1 MDKEKIKREK
11 EEMKNGM
18 KVVDNMDGEKRAN
31 EKIVLDI
38 SNVDLSSKMRA
49 AEELSKKKGIPIN
62 KALQEIMEESFME
75 GTPNMKKIED

>member
-31 EKIVLDI
+31 NKIILDI
-38 SNVDLSSKMRA
+38 SNVNLSSKMRA
-49 AEELSKKKGIPIN
+49 AEELSKKEGIPIN
-62 KALQEIMEESFME
+62 KALQKIMEDAFME
-75 GTPNMKKIED
+75 GTPNMKKIKD

>member
-31 EKIVLDI
+31 DKIILDI
-38 SNVDLSSKMRA
+38 SNVNLSSKMRA
-49 AEELSKKKGIPIN
+49 AEELSKKEGIPIN
-62 KALQEIMEESFME
+62 KALQKIMEDAFME

>member
-75 GTPNMKKIED
+75 GTPNMKKIKD

>member
-31 EKIVLDI
+31 EKIILDI
-38 SNVDLSSKMRA
+38 SDVDLSSKMRA
-49 AEELSKKKGIPIN
+49 AEELSKKEGIPIN
-62 KALQEIMEESFME
+62 KALQKIMEEAFME

>member
-49 AEELSKKKGIPIN
+49 AE
-62 KALQEIMEESFME
+62 
-75 GTPNMKKIED
+75 

>member
-38 SNVDLSSKMRA
+38 SNVNLSSKMRA
-49 AEELSKKKGIPIN
+49 AEELSKKEGIPIN
-62 KALQEIMEESFME
+62 KALQKIMEEAFME

>member
-31 EKIVLDI
+31 EKIILDI
-38 SNVDLSSKMRA
+38 SDVDLSSKMRA
-49 AEELSKKKGIPIN
+49 AEELSKKEGIPIN
-62 KALQEIMEESFME
+62 KALQKIMEDAFME

>member
-31 EKIVLDI
+31 EKIVLVI

-49 AEELSKKKGIPIN
+49 AEELSKKEGIPIN
-62 KALQEIMEESFME
+62 KALQKIMEEAFME

>member
-31 EKIVLDI
+31 NKIILDI
-38 SNVDLSSKMRA
+38 SNVNLSSKMRA
-49 AEELSKKKGIPIN
+49 AEELSKKEGIHIN
-62 KALQEIMEESFME
+62 KALQKIMEDAFME
-75 GTPNMKKIED
+75 GTPNMKKIKD

>member
-49 AEELSKKKGIPIN
+49 AEELSKKEGIPIN
-62 KALQEIMEESFME
+62 KALQKIMEEAFME

>member
-49 AEELSKKKGIPIN
+49 AEELSKKEGIPIN
-62 KALQEIMEESFME
+62 KALQKIMEEAFME
-75 GTPNMKKIED
+75 GTPNMKKIKD

>member
-49 AEELSKKKGIPIN
+49 AEELSKKEGIPIN
-62 KALQEIMEESFME
+62 KALQQIMEEAFME
-75 GTPNMKKIED
+75 GTPNTKKIED

>member
-31 EKIVLDI
+31 DKIILDI
-38 SNVDLSSKMRA
+38 SNVNLSSKMRA
-49 AEELSKKKGIPIN
+49 AEELSKKEGIPIN
-62 KALQEIMEESFME
+62 KALQKIMEDAFME
-75 GTPNMKKIED
+75 GTPNMKKIKD